1 MLRVVSLTLL
11 RQLQD
16 DLMKCAYVL
25 EHISSPG
32 RFSNTV
38 IFWLFA
44 DEDLEAVIVMKKKDV

>member
-1 MLRVVSLTLL
+1 
-11 RQLQD
+11 
-16 DLMKCAYVL
+16 MKCAYVL